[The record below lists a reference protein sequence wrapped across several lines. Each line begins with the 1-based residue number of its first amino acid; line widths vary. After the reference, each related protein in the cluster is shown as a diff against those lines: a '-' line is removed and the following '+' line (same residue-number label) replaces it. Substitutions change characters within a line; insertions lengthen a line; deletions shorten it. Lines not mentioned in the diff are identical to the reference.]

1 MNREELLDN
10 LLRLLEAVGPT
21 LLGSGN
27 GEGIAG
33 DGSRYV
39 ISERDYGA
47 MGVAICGVVS
57 LLRRG
62 VVDDPIVFMSALDS
76 TFAEMLRVSGVT
88 PDAVGL
94 RLVD

>member
-1 MNREELLDN
+1 MNKEELLDD
-10 LLRLLEAVGPT
+10 LLCLLEAVGPAM
-21 LLGSGN
+21 LGSGD

-33 DGSRYV
+33 DGSRYE

-47 MGVAICGVVS
+47 MGVAVCGVVS

-62 VVDDPIVFMSALDS
+62 VADDPMVFMSALDS
-76 TFAEMLRVSGVT
+76 TFAEMLRVNGVA
-88 PDAVGL
+88 PDVAGL